1 MMILFL
7 GTVSFLTGGL
17 HIVLVVPSGGH
28 SFLYMNIFKYIHAC
42 ALYTWLLVHKNYQ
55 PPHTY
60 IQYTYIIYIDVLYL
74 YSKWHIHFYMFWF
87 YVYVIERS
95 QTPEIKHF
103 HCHWLRV
110 VFSPGPMHC
119 ECSVAGIS
127 SLAHCK
133 LRCEEHEMCQS
144 VLFLGRQVQ
153 GCHGGNL
160 LKHGSAD
167 WK

>member
-1 MMILFL
+1 MHVHCTHDYWYIKFTNLR
-7 GTVSFLTGGL
+7 T
-17 HIVLVVPSGGH
+17 HI
-28 SFLYMNIFKYIHAC
+28 YI
-42 ALYTWLLVHKNYQ
+42 Y
-55 PPHTY
+55 
-60 IQYTYIIYIDVLYL
+60 IYIDVLYL
-74 YSKWHIHFYMFWF
+74 YSKWHIYFYMFWF

-95 QTPEIKHF
+95 QTPEIKPF
-103 HCHWLRV
+103 HCHWWRV

-133 LRCEEHEMCQS
+133 LRCEEHEMCRS

-153 GCHGGNL
+153 GCNGGNL

-167 WK
+167 WKQWKKIIGSKNWDWCVKEMKGKQTDILKIYFY